1 MRVSVID
8 LGFNSVKLV
17 NYYVNHDGTYKAY
30 QREGVKVR
38 LGQGL
43 GKTGVL
49 TQESIQRTIDAL
61 RFFREI
67 VNFQSIERILPVAT
81 SAVREAKNRDE
92 FLKQVFQETRLR
104 FRVLSDKEEALY
116 SYLGALQSTCLP
128 TALFFDLGG
137 GSLELVYTE
146 NCKVRNFISLPI
158 GGLRLSQIYGGSDGT
173 FSKKNYSNM
182 ERYLSEILPN
192 RKGFGINL
200 DATLVGVGGT
210 LRAIARYDQE
220 RSKYPLYKIHNYRID
235 LDDVRLISKLFL
247 KMTPTK
253 IAKIDAVGTNRADTI
268 TAGSCVIKQ
277 LMQKLEFE
285 NVVVSA
291 QGLREGVLSAYL
303 VSLSKKYLSMYEI
316 DQKNVE
322 DYVKERCKPAL
333 IPGYTYQL
341 LKPLLSSGLLKNK
354 EYEILASAIKQ
365 VAVLPPVFNLNTLFY
380 LILDE
385 DKAGLS
391 HAEQLVLALSI
402 IHMKKSKA
410 ATWFFR
416 RYRSIMHPQN
426 KKSIQKIA
434 ALLSLAEILE
444 RAKIRTRATKGSH
457 KEILLT
463 MIPSKNIL
471 PVKTIEIAI
480 KLIQE
485 AFDMRVNYSV
495 SATPK
500 TLARKAVAIR
510 TQDSKT
516 SALSSTMAPE

>member
-17 NYYVNHDGTYKAY
+17 NYFVNHDGTYKAY
-30 QREGVKVR
+30 QREGAKVR

-43 GKTGVL
+43 GKTRVL
-49 TQESIQRTIDAL
+49 AQDSIQRTMYAL
-61 RFFREI
+61 RLFREI
-67 VNFQSIERILPVAT
+67 INLQSIEHVLPVAT

-92 FLKQVFQETRLR
+92 FLKQVFQETQFR

-137 GSLELVYTE
+137 GSLELVYAE
-146 NCKVRNFISLPI
+146 NCKVKNFISLPL
-158 GGLRLSQIYGGSDGT
+158 GGLRLSQIYGDSDGT
-173 FSKKNYSNM
+173 LSKKNYSSM
-182 ERYLSEILPN
+182 EAYLSEILPK
-192 RKGFGINL
+192 RKGLGINL

-220 RSKYPLYKIHNYRID
+220 RYKYPLNKIHNYRID
-235 LDDVRLISKLFL
+235 LDNISLISKLFL
-247 KMTPTK
+247 KMTPTE
-253 IAKIDAVGTNRADTI
+253 IAKIDAVGANRADTI

-277 LMQKLEFE
+277 LMHKLEFD

-303 VSLSKKYLSMYEI
+303 VSSSKTPLSMYEV

-322 DYVKERCKPAL
+322 DYVKERCKPEL
-333 IPGYTYQL
+333 IPGFAYQL
-341 LKPLLSSGLLKNK
+341 VKPMLSSGLLKNK
-354 EYEILASAIKQ
+354 EYAILASALKQ
-365 VAVLPPVFNLNTLFY
+365 IVILPPVFNLNTLFY

-391 HAEQLVLALSI
+391 HGEQLVLALSI

-416 RYRSIMHPQN
+416 QYRSIMHPQN

-434 ALLSLAEILE
+434 ALLSLVEILE
-444 RAKIRTRATKGSH
+444 RAKIRVKPIKVNH

-463 MIPSKNIL
+463 MIPSKNTL
-471 PVKTIEIAI
+471 PVKLIETAM
-480 KLIQE
+480 KAIQE
-485 AFDMRVNYSV
+485 AFGIKVKYSV
-495 SATPK
+495 FATPK
-500 TLARKAVAIR
+500 TLAQDAVAIR
-510 TQDSKT
+510 T
-516 SALSSTMAPE
+516 

>member
-17 NYYVNHDGTYKAY
+17 NYYVNDDGTYKAY

-49 TQESIQRTIDAL
+49 AQESIQRTIDAL
-61 RFFREI
+61 RLFREI
-67 VNFQSIERILPVAT
+67 ANFQSIEHVLPVAT

-92 FLKQVFQETRLR
+92 FLKQVFQETRFR

-116 SYLGALQSTCLP
+116 SYLGAIQSTCLP

-146 NCKVRNFISLPI
+146 NCKVKNLISLPL
-158 GGLRLSQIYGGSDGT
+158 GGLRLSQTYGDSDGT

-182 ERYLSEILPN
+182 EAYLSEILPN

-200 DATLVGVGGT
+200 DTTLVGVGGT
-210 LRAIARYDQE
+210 LRAIARFDQE

-235 LDDVRLISKLFL
+235 LDDITLISKLLL
-247 KMTPTK
+247 KMAPTE

-268 TAGSCVIKQ
+268 AAGSCVIKQ
-277 LMQKLEFE
+277 LMQKLEFD

-291 QGLREGVLSAYL
+291 QGLREGILSAYL
-303 VSLSKKYLSMYEI
+303 ASSKKYLSLDEI
-316 DQKNVE
+316 DQKDVE
-322 DYVKERCKPAL
+322 DYVKERCKPDL
-333 IPGYTYQL
+333 IPGDIYQL
-341 LKPLLSSGLLKNK
+341 VKPLLSSGLLKNK
-354 EYEILASAIKQ
+354 EYEIFAYAIKE
-365 VAVLPPVFNLNTLFY
+365 VEVLPPVFNQDTLFY

-385 DKAGLS
+385 DKEGLG
-391 HAEQLVLALSI
+391 HVEQLVLALSI

-410 ATWFFR
+410 AAWLFR

-434 ALLSLAEILE
+434 SLLSLAEILE
-444 RAKIRTRATKGSH
+444 RANIKVRSTKVNH

-463 MIPSKNIL
+463 MTASKNTL
-471 PVKTIEIAI
+471 PVKMIEIAI
-480 KLIQE
+480 KILQE
-485 AFDMRVNYSV
+485 AFGLKVNYSV
-495 SATPK
+495 LTTPK
-500 TLARKAVAIR
+500 TFPRKAIAIR
-510 TQDSKT
+510 T
-516 SALSSTMAPE
+516 

>member
-17 NYYVNHDGTYKAY
+17 NYYVNHEGNYKAY
-30 QREGVKVR
+30 QREGAKVR

-43 GKTGVL
+43 GKTGAL
-49 TQESIQRTIDAL
+49 AQDSIERTIDVL
-61 RFFREI
+61 RLFREI
-67 VNFQSIERILPVAT
+67 INFQSIEHILTVAT

-92 FLKQVFQETRLR
+92 FLKKVFQETRFR

-146 NCKVRNFISLPI
+146 NCKVKSFVSLPL
-158 GGLRLSQIYGGSDGT
+158 GGLRLSQIYSDSDGT
-173 FSKKNYSNM
+173 ISKKNYFSM
-182 ERYLSEILPN
+182 EAYLSEILPK
-192 RKGFGINL
+192 RKGLGINL

-220 RSKYPLYKIHNYRID
+220 RSKYPLNKIHNYRID
-235 LDDVRLISKLFL
+235 LDNISLISKLFL
-247 KMTPTK
+247 KMTPTE
-253 IAKIDAVGTNRADTI
+253 IAKIDAVGANRADTI
-268 TAGSCVIKQ
+268 SAGSCVIKQ
-277 LMQKLEFE
+277 LMQKLEFD

-303 VSLSKKYLSMYEI
+303 GSSSKRYLSIYEI

-322 DYVKERCKPAL
+322 DYIKERCKAEL
-333 IPGYTYQL
+333 IPGFTSPL
-341 LKPLLSSGLLKNK
+341 VKPLLSSGLLKNK
-354 EYEILASAIKQ
+354 EYAILTSALKQ
-365 VAVLPPVFNLNTLFY
+365 IAVLPPVFNLNTLFY

-391 HAEQLVLALSI
+391 HGEQLVLALSI
-402 IHMKKSKA
+402 IYMKKSKA

-416 RYRSIMHPQN
+416 RYRSIMRPQN

-444 RAKIRTRATKGSH
+444 RAKIRVRPVKVNH

-463 MIPSKNIL
+463 MIPSKNTL
-471 PVKTIEIAI
+471 PLKLIETAI
-480 KLIQE
+480 KAIQE
-485 AFDMRVNYSV
+485 AFGIKVNYSV
-495 SATPK
+495 LATPK
-500 TLARKAVAIR
+500 TLARNAVAIR
-510 TQDSKT
+510 T
-516 SALSSTMAPE
+516 

>member
-30 QREGVKVR
+30 QREGAKVR

-49 TQESIQRTIDAL
+49 AQDAIQRTIDIL
-61 RFFREI
+61 RLFREI
-67 VNFQSIERILPVAT
+67 INFQSMEHILQVAT

-92 FLKQVFQETRLR
+92 FLKQVFQETRFR

-116 SYLGALQSTCLP
+116 SYLGAIQSTCLP

-146 NCKVRNFISLPI
+146 NCKVKSFVSLPL
-158 GGLRLSQIYGGSDGT
+158 GGLRLSQIYGDSDGT
-173 FSKKNYSNM
+173 FSKKNYSSM
-182 ERYLSEILPN
+182 EAYLSEILPK
-192 RKGFGINL
+192 RKGLGINL

-220 RSKYPLYKIHNYRID
+220 RSKYPLNKIHNYRID
-235 LDDVRLISKLFL
+235 IDNISLISKSFQ
-247 KMTPTK
+247 KMTPTE
-253 IAKIDAVGTNRADTI
+253 IAKIDAVGANRADTI

-277 LMQKLEFE
+277 LMQKLEFD

-303 VSLSKKYLSMYEI
+303 VSSKTPLSMYDI

-322 DYVKERCKPAL
+322 DYVKERCKPEL
-333 IPGYTYQL
+333 IPGFAYQL
-341 LKPLLSSGLLKNK
+341 VKPMLSSGLFKNK
-354 EYEILASAIKQ
+354 EYAILASALKQ
-365 VAVLPPVFNLNTLFY
+365 IAVLPPVFNLNTLFY

-391 HAEQLVLALSI
+391 HGEQLVLALSI

-416 RYRSIMHPQN
+416 QYRSIMHPQN

-434 ALLSLAEILE
+434 ALLSLVEILE
-444 RAKIRTRATKGSH
+444 RAKIRVRPIKVNH
-457 KEILLT
+457 KEVLLT
-463 MIPSKNIL
+463 IIPSKNTL
-471 PVKTIEIAI
+471 PVKLIETAI
-480 KLIQE
+480 KAIQE
-485 AFDMRVNYSV
+485 AFGIKVKFSIL
-495 SATPK
+495 ATPK
-500 TLARKAVAIR
+500 TLARNTVAIR
-510 TQDSKT
+510 S
-516 SALSSTMAPE
+516 

>member
-17 NYYVNHDGTYKAY
+17 NYYVNHDGTYEAY

-49 TQESIQRTIDAL
+49 AQESIQRTIDAL
-61 RFFREI
+61 RLFREV
-67 VNFQSIERILPVAT
+67 VNFQSIEQVLPVAT

-92 FLKQVFQETRLR
+92 FLKQVFQETRFR

-146 NCKVRNFISLPI
+146 NCKVKKLISLPL
-158 GGLRLSQIYGGSDGT
+158 GGLRLSQIYCDSDGT

-182 ERYLSEILPN
+182 EAYLSEILPN
-192 RKGFGINL
+192 REGFAINL

-235 LDDVRLISKLFL
+235 LDDISSISKLFP
-247 KMTPTK
+247 KMTPAE

-268 TAGSCVIKQ
+268 TAGLCVIKQ

-322 DYVKERCKPAL
+322 DYVKERCKPVL
-333 IPGYTYQL
+333 IPEYIYQL
-341 LKPLLSSGLLKNK
+341 VKPLLSSGLLKNK

-380 LILDE
+380 LILEE
-385 DKAGLS
+385 DRAGLT
-391 HAEQLVLALSI
+391 HGEQLVLALSFV
-402 IHMKKSKA
+402 HMKKSKA
-410 ATWFFR
+410 ATWLFR

-434 ALLSLAEILE
+434 ALLTLAEILE
-444 RAKIRTRATKGSH
+444 RAKIKVRSTKVNH

-463 MIPSKNIL
+463 MTPSKNTL
-471 PVKTIEIAI
+471 PVKMIEIAI
-480 KLIQE
+480 KTLQE
-485 AFDMRVNYSV
+485 SFGIGVNYSLL
-495 SATPK
+495 ATPK
-500 TLARKAVAIR
+500 TLPRKAVAIR
-510 TQDSKT
+510 T
-516 SALSSTMAPE
+516 